1 MSNEPDQHSK
11 EETKAQRP
19 PKFFGIAEW
28 YGQDVAC
35 MTADAR
41 RRLAKIALSKKVK
54 IVPCPFRAGRKCH
67 KAGGVCT
74 LRSYSRED
82 ARDQF
87 KLGSPVT
94 VCPSRFFDREEIF
107 RWVGEVMLGTQTPK
121 VLGEIR
127 FLQRI
132 TEGKEQDSEDADFIG
147 RIDNILVHPEIS
159 PRLHWCALELQAVY
173 FSGKAMAPD
182 FQDIHEHPDDI
193 RFPVGK
199 RHPDFRSSGPKRLLP
214 QLLSKVPELSRWG
227 RKMAVCVDESF
238 FAELVG
244 LEEVKHLSN
253 ADIAWFVVKYEP
265 EGGSF
270 RLARSRCFYSK
281 LDNTLKAL
289 TGGVPLPQEAFEAQ
303 IRAKLISV
311 A

>member
-1 MSNEPDQHSK
+1 M
-11 EETKAQRP
+11 A
-19 PKFFGIAEW
+19 AEN
-28 YGQDVAC
+28 
-35 MTADAR
+35 R

-54 IVPCPFRAGRKCH
+54 ILTCPFRGGRKCH

-74 LRSYSRED
+74 LRSYSRND
-82 ARDQF
+82 AHS
-87 KLGSPVT
+87 KLALGELVT
-94 VCPSRFFDREEIF
+94 VGPSRFFDQEEIF

-132 TEGKEQDSEDADFIG
+132 TEGKEQDLEDSDFIG
-147 RIDNILVHPEIS
+147 RIDNILVHPETS
-159 PRLHWCALELQAVY
+159 SRLHWCALEMQAVY

-182 FQDIHEHPDDI
+182 FQDIRKHPGEI
-193 RFPVGK
+193 RFPAGK

-227 RKMAVCVDESF
+227 RKMAVCVDEAF

-265 EGGSF
+265 DGGSF

-303 IRAKLISV
+303 IRAKLTS
-311 A
+311 AA